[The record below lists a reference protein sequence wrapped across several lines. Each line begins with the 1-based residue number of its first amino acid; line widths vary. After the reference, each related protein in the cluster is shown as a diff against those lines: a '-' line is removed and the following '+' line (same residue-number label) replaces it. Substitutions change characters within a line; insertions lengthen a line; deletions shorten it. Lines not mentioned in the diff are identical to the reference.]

1 MQVLGDKP
9 VSELVDGDV
18 VSAVEFD
25 QSGDYLATGD
35 RGGRC
40 RIYEKCKAATGGEP
54 AEGAKKVEEGSEY
67 RLWHEFQSHD
77 AEFDY
82 LKSLEIEE
90 KINCL
95 RWCKPLTSAFLLLTT
110 NDKTIKLWR
119 VNDKSK
125 SSSSSIISS
134 FVDKKAAS
142 STGAAPARRLFPMP
156 SAKAGVCASPRRVF
170 ANGHAYHINS
180 ISLNSDC
187 ETFIRYDLF
196 RNKILSSTIYLGGLN
211 IEYVNLNSQC
221 G

>member
-1 MQVLGDKP
+1 MTADWQLVQVLGDKP

-35 RGGRC
+35 RGGRV
-40 RIYEKCKAATGGEP
+40 RIYEKGQASGAA
-54 AEGAKKVEEGSEY
+54 ASSNAAAGAKKGEEASEY

-125 SSSSSIISS
+125 SSSSIISS
-134 FVDKKAAS
+134 FVDKKAGA
-142 STGAAPARRLFPMP
+142 STGAAPARRLFPAP
-156 SAKAGVCASPRRVF
+156 SPKAGVCASPRRVF

-187 ETFIRYDLF
+187 ETFIRYA
-196 RNKILSSTIYLGGLN
+196 R
-211 IEYVNLNSQC
+211 
-221 G
+221 

>member
-1 MQVLGDKP
+1 MTADWNLVQVLGDKP

-35 RGGRC
+35 RGGRV
-40 RIYEKCKAATGGEP
+40 RIYEKLSGSAAAGALAPSGAAKGED
-54 AEGAKKVEEGSEY
+54 GTEY

-119 VNDKSK
+119 VNDKAK
-125 SSSSSIISS
+125 SSSIISS
-134 FVDKKAAS
+134 FVDKKDAS
-142 STGAAPARRLFPMP
+142 STSVAPARRLFPAASP
-156 SAKAGVCASPRRVF
+156 KSGVCASPRRVF

-187 ETFIRYDLF
+187 ETFIRSDLQ
-196 RNKILSSTIYLGGLN
+196 
-211 IEYVNLNSQC
+211 NLDFII
-221 G
+221 

>member
-1 MQVLGDKP
+1 MTADWNLVQVLGDKP

-35 RGGRC
+35 RGGRV
-40 RIYEKCKAATGGEP
+40 RIYEKLSGSA
-54 AEGAKKVEEGSEY
+54 AEGALAPAGAAKGEDGTEY

-119 VNDKSK
+119 VNDKAK
-125 SSSSSIISS
+125 SSSIISS

-142 STGAAPARRLFPMP
+142 STSVAPARRLFPAAAP
-156 SAKAGVCASPRRVF
+156 KSGVCASPRRVF

-187 ETFIRYDLF
+187 ETFIRSNF
-196 RNKILSSTIYLGGLN
+196 RNEDLIIFVYLTFFHE
-211 IEYVNLNSQC
+211 IA
-221 G
+221 

>member
-1 MQVLGDKP
+1 MTADWQLVQVLGDKP

-35 RGGRC
+35 RGGRV
-40 RIYEKCKAATGGEP
+40 RIYEKLSGSADGGAPAQAAAAKGED
-54 AEGAKKVEEGSEY
+54 GTEY

-119 VNDKSK
+119 VNDKAK
-125 SSSSSIISS
+125 SSSIISS
-134 FVDKKAAS
+134 FVDKKSAS
-142 STGAAPARRLFPMP
+142 STSAAPARRLFPVAGP
-156 SAKAGVCASPRRVF
+156 KSGVCASPRRVF

-187 ETFIRYDLF
+187 ETFIR
-196 RNKILSSTIYLGGLN
+196 SG
-211 IEYVNLNSQC
+211 V
-221 G
+221 